1 MHVADQPTQ
10 FLFSLC
16 EHYADKIVQP
26 NLVVYGQDVPT
37 AFVEKLTNEHEVLA
51 LAEFSHVD
59 FYYKPEAVTL
69 STNAVADF
77 FNK

>member
-1 MHVADQPTQ
+1 MKS
-10 FLFSLC
+10 LLSLC

-26 NLVVYGQDVPT
+26 TLVVYGQDAPTAICST